1 MAKIYRQNGS
11 IYDASNNQKIPDVA
25 TLQKN
30 YAGATEIKAPT
41 IPFGATKISG
51 PSGLQGLKE
60 SDIYRS
66 GTDIYKLPSSVS
78 SDVFNTPSATIK
90 PVTPDPTSVD
100 AMMAGVKTGN
110 EGILAQLQARNATL
124 QEQTNLN
131 AIQKRQADYTEA
143 NKTSQTDLLNQK
155 LNQYGTDANVA
166 QVQKLMPQIA
176 STTAAF
182 DNYSVG
188 LEGRTASAS
197 SIYGRQALAQRQK
210 AVEVAGL
217 SAVAQ
222 AYQGNID
229 MARNLANDAINAQ
242 YQDQTNYINGLNTQL
257 ETAYTDLTAAE
268 KKRADSLMLV
278 NEERLRAIEVEKE
291 TKQNISNIAI
301 TLAQKGVDSSIVNQ
315 VLKAPTYEEAI
326 RLASESGGLTTI
338 GGLQDLGNGQFR
350 DESTGIIGTISQIQQ
365 EQNLAR
371 GIISSPSGNFY
382 DWTTYNRPGGQEYI
396 KSVQNS
402 INNVG
407 KLNNEQELSN
417 WLSINMPNSNIT
429 SQDVI
434 NAANQT
440 GVGWEEILGLIQ
452 KEAPGGASGVA
463 MKNNNFGGITWS
475 STYQASHPNVSKGSA
490 RPAKEGGNY
499 VKFNT
504 VEDGLIAQAEQFA
517 KRKTTSVATTPA
529 EQKITEDGYDVSKFT
544 PEFYNTDFGQK
555 VINNEQQQFNSFKGE
570 QIVKDYNS
578 VQNKAASV
586 QSIIDSGVGGPG
598 DLALVFEF
606 MKSLDPTSV
615 VRESE
620 YEAAAKSGNIFTGA
634 YARFNG
640 YLKEKGGFLPE
651 QVKKAFL
658 DITNQK
664 LGVIENQYNNLRGE
678 YRRIASTQGLNPEN
692 VAPDLTITKTTEQ
705 VSPESSWLQEQ
716 GYSSQST
723 IQEQPQEEP
732 KSSAWNWFRG
742 LFGAKPQQSMSEKV
756 RSLIK

>member
-1 MAKIYRQNGS
+1 MAQIYRQNGS

-60 SDIYRS
+60 SQLYRQ
-66 GTDIYKLPSSVS
+66 GKDIYKLPSSVS

-143 NKTSQTDLLNQK
+143 NKTAQTDLLNQK

-222 AYQGNID
+222 AYQGNVD

-278 NEERLRAIEVEKE
+278 NEERLRAIEEEKNNK
-291 TKQNISNIAI
+291 TAINNIALD
-301 TLAQKGVDSSIVNQ
+301 LAQAGADSATV
-315 VLKAPTYEEAI
+315 
-326 RLASESGGLTTI
+326 
-338 GGLQDLGNGQFR
+338 
-350 DESTGIIGTISQIQQ
+350 SQIIKSGDISKAI
-365 EQNLAR
+365 ELAVKSGLFIPKDNLQPTKIGQDSEGNDLFYDPVTKSTKTAAQLMKSEL
-371 GIISSPSGNFY
+371 GEKGLVSPSGNAY
-382 DWTTYNRPGGQEYI
+382 DMSTYATDPKHAQSVQNKINEIGKFNSVQDIDVYI
-396 KSVQNS
+396 KS
-402 INNVG
+402 
-407 KLNNEQELSN
+407 KY
-417 WLSINMPNSNIT
+417 PNSQIT
-429 SQDVI
+429 GDMIAKASAQYGI
-434 NAANQT
+434 
-440 GVGWEEILGLIQ
+440 GWEELTALIQ
-452 KEAPGGASGVA
+452 HESLMGTSNVA
-463 MKNNNFGGITWS
+463 KSNNNLGGITWNANFP
-475 STYQASHPNVSKGSA
+475 ASMKGTA
-490 RPAKEGGNY
+490 RPSGEGGNY
-499 VKFNT
+499 VKFAT
-504 VEDGLIAQAEQFA
+504 LQDGVNSTAYELS
-517 KRKTTSVATTPA
+517 KRKVDLIDEKQVTP
-529 EQKITEDGYDVSKFT
+529 V
-544 PEFYNTDFGQK
+544 
-555 VINNEQQQFNSFKGE
+555 NSN
-570 QIVKDYNS
+570 IVK
-578 VQNKAASV
+578 
-586 QSIIDSGVGGPG
+586 
-598 DLALVFEF
+598 
-606 MKSLDPTSV
+606 
-615 VRESE
+615 
-620 YEAAAKSGNIFTGA
+620 
-634 YARFNG
+634 
-640 YLKEKGGFLPE
+640 
-651 QVKKAFL
+651 
-658 DITNQK
+658 
-664 LGVIENQYNNLRGE
+664 
-678 YRRIASTQGLNPEN
+678 
-692 VAPDLTITKTTEQ
+692 
-705 VSPESSWLQEQ
+705 
-716 GYSSQST
+716 
-723 IQEQPQEEP
+723 
-732 KSSAWNWFRG
+732 
-742 LFGAKPQQSMSEKV
+742 
-756 RSLIK
+756 